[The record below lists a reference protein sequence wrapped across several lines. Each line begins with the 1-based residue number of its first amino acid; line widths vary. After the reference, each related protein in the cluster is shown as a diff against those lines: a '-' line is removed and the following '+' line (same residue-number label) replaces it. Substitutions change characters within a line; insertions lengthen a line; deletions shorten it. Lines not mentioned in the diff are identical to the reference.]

1 MRLSQVSGSVGMST
15 LYLNQATRDARK
27 SSQRLASGKKLTT
40 DLVGDLG
47 RLNTMKGHRNTIK
60 VELDNLHSAN
70 DYANVKDG
78 ALSQIIEL
86 AQQISEDYASGKTS
100 TDAGIAQKTADLLD
114 IISSTQFNGQDVFS
128 TSGVAIGNITISSEI
143 RTLTA
148 DDNFK
153 DVDTT
158 KASLEK
164 ILKEAAQ
171 TGAIVNGIDARI
183 GVNTTMQQN
192 LDEAISRIEEVDI
205 TEETLKYNEHLMRQQ
220 LAASMITRQ
229 QENQMSLINLLV

>member
-40 DLVGDLG
+40 DIVSDIGK
-47 RLNTMKGHRNTIK
+47 LNTMKGHRNSIK

-86 AQQISEDYASGKTS
+86 TQKILEGYESGLDKD
-100 TDAGIAQKTADLLD
+100 DAGMKQYMAD
-114 IISSTQFNGQDVFS
+114 IQSIVQNTEFNGQKVFNS
-128 TSGVAIGNITISSEI
+128 SAIEFGTGTGKISITSSISDLAAASFQDKD
-143 RTLTA
+143 TA
-148 DDNFK
+148 EE
-153 DVDTT
+153 
-158 KASLEK
+158 SLKK
-164 ILKEAAQ
+164 ILGEAAQ

-183 GVNTTMQQN
+183 GVNTTMKQN
-192 LDEAISRIEEVDI
+192 IDEAISRIEEVDI

-220 LAASMITRQ
+220 LAASMITR
-229 QENQMSLINLLV
+229 